1 MKASVF
7 HVCREDREIIMCEFL
22 DQREIKRR
30 DFLQLMLMASAAAI
44 ATRGGVAFAES
55 VGIASH
61 AALSPLAPGAVRV
74 GGWLELYLRKQA
86 DELGSKLPQVSW
98 PFTAAYWSGEEEAPK
113 MWWPWE
119 QKAYWVDGA
128 TRLALVL
135 DDKELL
141 GQTQAIIEYTLSHA
155 NADGYLGPQKLKA
168 LGDGYGRWPHE
179 VFFRGVSA
187 YADGKGDPEIAAA
200 LKKHYLADTVKYGAA
215 PRNVTNVESILWSY
229 ERTGDPRLLALAERA
244 WADYAKDAAGASHGD
259 LSPDKVYFDTA
270 INAHGVDYIEAA
282 KQPAILYL
290 YTGKPEYLQF
300 ALAAQRRIFDH
311 HMLIDGIP
319 STSEWYR
326 TTTALDS
333 HETCDIADHAWA
345 WGYLLM
351 ATGDGIWADRIE
363 RGCFNAGFGAIKKDW
378 KGLQYFSCPNQVL
391 ATMTSNHNFPGLS
404 ECGGSG
410 MAYQPNPG
418 ERTACC
424 GGNVHRI
431 FPNYA
436 LRMWMNDAHG
446 GIAAVLYGSSSVKAA
461 LGAERQEV
469 EIVQQTDYPFSEEIH
484 FTIRTAKPVAF
495 PFSLRI
501 PGWCDA
507 PRIQVNGEVVALKV
521 QKGFAVVQRAFH
533 DGDRITLTVPMKLA
547 VTRWPQG
554 GIGIEHGP
562 LVYSLPIQEVW
573 TSVIHPEFSTKEF
586 PGWEANPASAWNYGM
601 SLTPAP
607 VEAQVKF
614 VRRPMTKDPWVD
626 PPVSLMVPLRRIED
640 WTFYTSVEKPG
651 VRFTPPL
658 PVVAES
664 KVSDVMEE
672 MVLVPYGATHLRLTI
687 FPELAAI

>member
-1 MKASVF
+1 
-7 HVCREDREIIMCEFL
+7 MCEFL

-270 INAHGVDYIEAA
+270 INAHGVLSGRRSRSFSRPTIHFR
-282 KQPAILYL
+282 KRFISQS
-290 YTGKPEYLQF
+290 G
-300 ALAAQRRIFDH
+300 QRSQLRFRSRYAFR
-311 HMLIDGIP
+311 DGAMRRV
-319 STSEWYR
+319 SRSMAR
-326 TTTALDS
+326 SSRSRFRRGLRS
-333 HETCDIADHAWA
+333 FS
-345 WGYLLM
+345 GRSMM
-351 ATGDGIWADRIE
+351 ATGSR
-363 RGCFNAGFGAIKKDW
+363 
-378 KGLQYFSCPNQVL
+378 
-391 ATMTSNHNFPGLS
+391 
-404 ECGGSG
+404 
-410 MAYQPNPG
+410 
-418 ERTACC
+418 
-424 GGNVHRI
+424 
-431 FPNYA
+431 
-436 LRMWMNDAHG
+436 
-446 GIAAVLYGSSSVKAA
+446 
-461 LGAERQEV
+461 
-469 EIVQQTDYPFSEEIH
+469 
-484 FTIRTAKPVAF
+484 
-495 PFSLRI
+495 
-501 PGWCDA
+501 
-507 PRIQVNGEVVALKV
+507 
-521 QKGFAVVQRAFH
+521 
-533 DGDRITLTVPMKLA
+533 
-547 VTRWPQG
+547 
-554 GIGIEHGP
+554 
-562 LVYSLPIQEVW
+562 
-573 TSVIHPEFSTKEF
+573 
-586 PGWEANPASAWNYGM
+586 
-601 SLTPAP
+601 
-607 VEAQVKF
+607 
-614 VRRPMTKDPWVD
+614 
-626 PPVSLMVPLRRIED
+626 
-640 WTFYTSVEKPG
+640 
-651 VRFTPPL
+651 
-658 PVVAES
+658 
-664 KVSDVMEE
+664 
-672 MVLVPYGATHLRLTI
+672 
-687 FPELAAI
+687 